1 MVFTIQSLALEARGL
16 ARVLFWTREEGEEPD
31 SKTLFTR
38 AADYSAQTFYEC
50 KAGEKGKNRI

>member
-1 MVFTIQSLALEARGL
+1 M

-50 KAGEKGKNRI
+50 KAGEKVKNRI